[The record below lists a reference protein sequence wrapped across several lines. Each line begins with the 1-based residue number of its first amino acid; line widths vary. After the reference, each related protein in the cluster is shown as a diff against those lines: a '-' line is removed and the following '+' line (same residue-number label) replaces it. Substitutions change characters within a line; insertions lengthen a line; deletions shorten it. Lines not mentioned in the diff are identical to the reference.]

1 MDTGEVVM
9 ASTIYSCG
17 PAALATIFKALGIY
31 TTEAE
36 LAERAGTDESGTSLL
51 GLKEAADWYGV
62 SAAAVRLTVDQLKA
76 NYLVVLDIEGTN
88 HFEVILNI
96 TDTTVY
102 LFDPNLG
109 NIEMSLGKFNELYTG
124 VAMIFN
130 EAAPAGAVNLTPAE
144 MEEIKASGYIKI
156 PHFYV
161 VRPGYWY
168 YTYHYVSFSL
178 PVPYIYNV
186 WVSPNKFLGFINI
199 PGHWEPR
206 IGIRWVTRGYY
217 IPIPHY
223 VPPKIGLYYTYIRT
237 PDLIPN
243 LSSSKKSK
251 KELNEIA
258 TRQEKLLNENPV
270 GEVRYR
276 KVGVTWF
283 EDQTPEQQALTRK
296 ITQQSANFVKGAGLF
311 GGGIAVIYFGSPLG
325 YISGFF
331 GQLMINRGL
340 TLMAE
345 GTDYI

>member
-1 MDTGEVVM
+1 M

-178 PVPYIYNV
+178 PV
-186 WVSPNKFLGFINI
+186 
-199 PGHWEPR
+199 
-206 IGIRWVTRGYY
+206 
-217 IPIPHY
+217 
-223 VPPKIGLYYTYIRT
+223 
-237 PDLIPN
+237 
-243 LSSSKKSK
+243 
-251 KELNEIA
+251 
-258 TRQEKLLNENPV
+258 
-270 GEVRYR
+270 
-276 KVGVTWF
+276 
-283 EDQTPEQQALTRK
+283 
-296 ITQQSANFVKGAGLF
+296 
-311 GGGIAVIYFGSPLG
+311 
-325 YISGFF
+325 
-331 GQLMINRGL
+331 
-340 TLMAE
+340 
-345 GTDYI
+345 